1 MGHDVWLESLRRA
14 AGNPDALERVLA
26 EDLPT
31 DALQQI
37 GDTLFGVLE
46 PVGTGL
52 SGVVDRLVE
61 QLRERRWDGDDEL
74 ADALDHVVGRCA
86 SPLRPLSVEL
96 DDVGEALCEQ
106 AGSENY
112 LDLQTGT
119 VWLHTMSDF
128 GVADDLDVDFDD
140 ETRWLFLEGEG
151 SHDAYRAPAT
161 LHRHRRRPRPRS
173 QAHSGDRGTRC
184 VRAVSFR
191 ARTRSRRVHAMA
203 SLRCRRPA
211 RTCTQLARRPR
222 LRGPT
227 RPPHRPLITGPERA
241 IWRVVRLG
249 GAPSGRCAVGRPSV
263 ALKWHV

>member
-151 SHDAYRAPAT
+151 SHDAYRDLQRFIAT
-161 LHRHRRRPRPRS
+161 VEDHDLAARLTRAIEGRGAFGRFRSVLERDPVEYTRWHRYDADARLGHARS
-173 QAHSGDRGTRC
+173 WLAAHGYE
-184 VRAVSFR
+184 A
-191 ARTRSRRVHAMA
+191 
-203 SLRCRRPA
+203 RPA
-211 RTCTQLARRPR
+211 RR
-222 LRGPT
+222 
-227 RPPHRPLITGPERA
+227 TG
-241 IWRVVRLG
+241 L
-249 GAPSGRCAVGRPSV
+249 S
-263 ALKWHV
+263 